1 MRLSWGEFVTAP
13 LLWLAVIGIVG
24 MIVWKLIGPR
34 RSNLRLVVQIAFF
47 AAMTSVIIIG
57 DVPLSRAED
66 VGFNSASTI
75 LIAFAQILW
84 WLHLS
89 WAVIGFVRIFLVLEG
104 RPREARLLQDIVV
117 GAVYTFASLSALAFV
132 FGVPVGTLIATSGV
146 IAIAFGLALQNTLG
160 DVFSGIALTLGR
172 AFTLGDWIRLS
183 DGVEGRVIASTWR
196 STQILTIAHNIVVL
210 PNSALAKLG
219 LTNLSRP
226 SEAHLLQLNLRIK
239 PTRLPSSIE
248 DVLNT
253 ALCGCNF
260 IIKDPQPVVALK
272 GLDAAAVDVDLF
284 FRVKDPSNIIE
295 ARNEVIDL
303 IMRHCKAAGLVF
315 APTSSVIVAKEA
327 SSSIE
332 DEESIDARLHMTVK
346 QSPILAELPEE
357 DKERLVRAG
366 AIKHYREGDEIVQ
379 QGQELSS
386 VIIICAGVVKALRND
401 EELWRLSPG
410 DFFGRIQ
417 MQENVEADFSINALT
432 SVTVFEADR
441 VHLEKIFAAKPSVAR
456 EIAFKLSRQTN
467 SNRQSPLAEKN
478 NDDNPHSV
486 LKAIRTIFTH

>member
-57 DVPLSRAED
+57 DVPLSRADD

-196 STQILTIAHNIVVL
+196 STQILTVAHNVVVL
-210 PNSALAKLG
+210 PNSALAKLR

-226 SEAHLLQLNLRIK
+226 SETHLLQLNLRIR
-239 PTRLPSSIE
+239 PTRLPSTIE
-248 DVLNT
+248 DVLNM

-260 IIKDPQPVVALK
+260 IIKDPQPLVALR
-272 GLDAAAVDVDLF
+272 GLDATAVDVDLF
-284 FRVKDPSNIIE
+284 FRVKDPSNIIK
-295 ARNEVIDL
+295 ARNEMIDL

-315 APTSSVIVAKEA
+315 APASSVIVANEA

-332 DEESIDARLHMTVK
+332 NEKSIDARLHTTIK

-386 VIIICAGVVKALRND
+386 AIIICAGVVKALRND

-410 DFFGRIQ
+410 DFFGRIEL
-417 MQENVEADFSINALT
+417 QEKDGIDFSMRALT
-432 SVTVFEADR
+432 SVTVFEVDR
-441 VHLEKIFAAKPSVAR
+441 AHLERIFTSKPSVAQ
-456 EIAFKLSRQTN
+456 EIASKLSRQTS
-467 SNRQSPLAEKN
+467 SNRQSSLAEKN

-486 LKAIRTIFTH
+486 LKAIRTIFTY

>member
-117 GAVYTFASLSALAFV
+117 GAVYTFASLSSLAFV

-196 STQILTIAHNIVVL
+196 STQILTVAHNVVVL

-239 PTRLPSSIE
+239 PTRLASTIE

-260 IIKDPQPVVALK
+260 IIKDPQPAVALR
-272 GLDAAAVDVDLF
+272 GVDATAVDVDLF
-284 FRVKDPSNIIE
+284 FRVKDPSNIIK

-315 APTSSVIVAKEA
+315 APASSVIVTNEA
-327 SSSIE
+327 SSSVE
-332 DEESIDARLHMTVK
+332 NEESIDARLHITVK

-357 DKERLVRAG
+357 DKERLVKAG
-366 AIKHYREGDEIVQ
+366 AIKHYRAGDKIVM
-379 QGQELSS
+379 QGEELSS
-386 VIIICAGVVKALRND
+386 VIIICAGVVGVLRND
-401 EELWRLSPG
+401 EDLWRLSPG
-410 DFFGRIQ
+410 DFFGRIEL
-417 MQENVEADFSINALT
+417 QENDRIDFTIRALT
-432 SVTVFEADR
+432 SVTVFEVDR
-441 VHLEKIFAAKPSVAR
+441 AHIERIFASKPSVAR
-456 EIAFKLSRQTN
+456 EIASKLSRQTS
-467 SNRQSPLAEKN
+467 SNRQSSLAEKN

>member
-47 AAMTSVIIIG
+47 AAMTSIIIFRN
-57 DVPLSRAED
+57 VPLSQAGD
-66 VGFNSASTI
+66 AGFNNASTI

-196 STQILTIAHNIVVL
+196 STQILTVAHNIVVL

-239 PTRLPSSIE
+239 PTRLPSFIE

-272 GLDAAAVDVDLF
+272 GLDSAAVDVDLF
-284 FRVKDPSNIIE
+284 FRVKDPSNIIK
-295 ARNEVIDL
+295 ARNELIDL

-315 APTSSVIVAKEA
+315 APPSSVIIANVA
-327 SSSIE
+327 SSNTE
-332 DEESIDARLHMTVK
+332 NEQSIDARVHITVK
-346 QSPILAELPEE
+346 QSPIFAELPEE
-357 DKERLVRAG
+357 DKEKLVRAG
-366 AIKHYREGDEIVQ
+366 SIKHYREGDEIVQ
-379 QGQELSS
+379 QGQELFS
-386 VIIICAGVVKALRND
+386 VIIICAGVVKALQNG

-410 DFFGRIQ
+410 DFFGRIEL
-417 MQENVEADFSINALT
+417 QENDGIDFSISALT

-441 VHLEKIFAAKPSVAR
+441 AHLEKIFTAKPSVAR
-456 EIAFKLSRQTN
+456 EIASKLSRQPN
-467 SNRQSPLAEKN
+467 SNKQSSLAEIN
-478 NDDNPHSV
+478 NDINPHSV

>member
-57 DVPLSRAED
+57 DVPLSRADD

-172 AFTLGDWIRLS
+172 AFLHSVTGYVLAMELRGALLPVR
-183 DGVEGRVIASTWR
+183 R
-196 STQILTIAHNIVVL
+196 STQILTVAHNVVVL
-210 PNSALAKLG
+210 PNSALAKLR

-226 SEAHLLQLNLRIK
+226 SETHLLQLNLRIR
-239 PTRLPSSIE
+239 PTRLPSTIE
-248 DVLNT
+248 DVLNM

-260 IIKDPQPVVALK
+260 IIKDPQPLVALR
-272 GLDAAAVDVDLF
+272 GLDATAVDVDLF
-284 FRVKDPSNIIE
+284 FRVKDPSNIIK
-295 ARNEVIDL
+295 ARNEMIDL

-315 APTSSVIVAKEA
+315 APASSVIVANEA

-332 DEESIDARLHMTVK
+332 NEKSIDARLHTTIK

-386 VIIICAGVVKALRND
+386 AIIICAGVVKALRND

-410 DFFGRIQ
+410 DFFGRIEL
-417 MQENVEADFSINALT
+417 QEKDGIDFSMRALT
-432 SVTVFEADR
+432 SVTVFEVDR
-441 VHLEKIFAAKPSVAR
+441 AHLERIFTSKPSVAQ
-456 EIAFKLSRQTN
+456 EIASKLSRQTS
-467 SNRQSPLAEKN
+467 SNRQSSLAEKN

-486 LKAIRTIFTH
+486 LKAIRAIFTY